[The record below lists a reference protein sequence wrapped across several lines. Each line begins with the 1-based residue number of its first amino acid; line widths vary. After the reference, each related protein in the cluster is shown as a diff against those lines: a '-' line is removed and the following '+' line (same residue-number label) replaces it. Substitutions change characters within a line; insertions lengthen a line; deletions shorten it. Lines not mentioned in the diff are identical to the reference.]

1 MPLVVATVK
10 GSGKWNQGR
19 NSVWMGSSAVPD
31 SSSFPPYWYSGAG
44 VATIIWNGV
53 LRRFSSARP
62 LWQAPVPRTS
72 GNRDARA

>member
-1 MPLVVATVK
+1 MEPGAQQRVDGFFRCARFKQL
-10 GSGKWNQGR
+10 
-19 NSVWMGSSAVPD
+19 
-31 SSSFPPYWYSGAG
+31 PPYWYSGAG